1 MLFHSHCCRCHN
13 DMVINMSNNVC
24 YDAFISYRR
33 DNGFYLA
40 RLVRDQLEARGI
52 SAFLD
57 LEELRSGEF
66 NQKLYEA
73 IRNSKNFILILP
85 KGALNR
91 CVHEDDWVRK
101 EIFYAID
108 AGSNII
114 PVLGEDFEW
123 PRELYDKMPD
133 EIKSLESFSGVKTS
147 KDYLSAMID
156 RLISFM
162 HGVKQSVNENDKNHQ
177 IESRFVSTEKYF
189 SDGIKDSATVE
200 LVDMAFHAGA
210 EWFTDIEKNDLL
222 YDLIGKGVHIRVLLN
237 NPETSEL
244 LARNMRHPRKKYMG
258 FKASIQ
264 NWIDLQNE
272 HSDLIEIRIV
282 DIPLLRRYYSF
293 HMKDSHMDT
302 VNVKHYTYANPRP
315 ERNFQSII
323 YSDSTYFMMYRKEYE
338 YLWERAVSYEKI
350 DNKLES
356 SKNEHMDTVGFFE
369 MATHKLC
376 DVSEIDMCF
385 RAGSEWHLNANVVNL
400 LSKILEKGIRLRVI
414 VNQQSVVE
422 ATACHMR
429 QPLKK
434 YYGYDKTLA
443 DWVELEKQY
452 PEKISVHVADVPLMR
467 RFYHI
472 KGQGIGLAKVSY
484 YTYGNYITDKDYQMI
499 MDSTDQCYELYAE
512 EFEYLWNNASHDV
525 K

>member
-1 MLFHSHCCRCHN
+1 MQ
-13 DMVINMSNNVC
+13 NNTH

-33 DNGFYLA
+33 DSGFYLA
-40 RLVRDQLEARGI
+40 RLVRDQLETRGI

-244 LARNMRHPRKKYMG
+244 LARNMRHPRKNIWVLKP
-258 FKASIQ
+258 A
-264 NWIDLQNE
+264 
-272 HSDLIEIRIV
+272 
-282 DIPLLRRYYSF
+282 
-293 HMKDSHMDT
+293 
-302 VNVKHYTYANPRP
+302 
-315 ERNFQSII
+315 
-323 YSDSTYFMMYRKEYE
+323 
-338 YLWERAVSYEKI
+338 
-350 DNKLES
+350 
-356 SKNEHMDTVGFFE
+356 
-369 MATHKLC
+369 
-376 DVSEIDMCF
+376 F
-385 RAGSEWHLNANVVNL
+385 RTG
-400 LSKILEKGIRLRVI
+400 
-414 VNQQSVVE
+414 
-422 ATACHMR
+422 
-429 QPLKK
+429 
-434 YYGYDKTLA
+434 
-443 DWVELEKQY
+443 
-452 PEKISVHVADVPLMR
+452 
-467 RFYHI
+467 
-472 KGQGIGLAKVSY
+472 
-484 YTYGNYITDKDYQMI
+484 
-499 MDSTDQCYELYAE
+499 
-512 EFEYLWNNASHDV
+512 
-525 K
+525 

>member
-1 MLFHSHCCRCHN
+1 MAN
-13 DMVINMSNNVC
+13 EVC

-33 DNGFYLA
+33 DSGYYLA
-40 RLVRDQLEARGI
+40 RLVRDQLESRGI

-73 IRNSKNFILILP
+73 IKNSKNFILILP
-85 KGALNR
+85 KGALDR

-123 PRELYDKMPD
+123 PRELYNKMPD
-133 EIKSLESFSGVKTS
+133 EIKTLEFFSGVKTS
-147 KDYLSAMID
+147 KDYLYAMID

-162 HGVKQSVNENDKNHQ
+162 HGVKQSVNENVKNHE
-177 IESRFVSTEKYF
+177 IESRSVSTETYF
-189 SDGIKDSATVE
+189 SDGVKGGSAVE

-210 EWFTDIEKNDLL
+210 DWFTNNEKIDLL
-222 YDLIGKGVHIRVLLN
+222 DELIGKGVHIRVLLN

-264 NWIDLQNE
+264 NWMDLQNE
-272 HSDLIEIRIV
+272 HSELIEIRIV

-293 HMKDSHMDT
+293 HMKDSHIDT
-302 VNVKHYTYANPRP
+302 VNVKNYTYANARP
-315 ERNFQSII
+315 ERNLQLII
-323 YSDSTYFMMYRKEYE
+323 NSDSPYFMIFRKEFE
-338 YLWERAVSYEKI
+338 YLWERAVPYQKKDTGLEF
-350 DNKLES
+350 NKT
-356 SKNEHMDTVGFFE
+356 EHIDTVGFFE
-369 MATHKLC
+369 MAINKLC

-400 LSKILEKGIRLRVI
+400 LSKILEKKIRLRVI

-484 YTYGNYITDKDYQMI
+484 YTYGNYISDKDYQMI
-499 MDSTDQCYELYAE
+499 MNSTDQCYELYSE